1 MPLMSTGI
9 KEMLNNNRRAIG
21 FWMTVGGRRPIEV
34 IRVFVTYQAL
44 AQLDP
49 SQPEDIFAAIAIFGK
64 NRTQIEAAASY
75 KYDTEGLDD
84 NGEHEG
90 KPILT
95 VHSEDLAELVYPP

>member
-9 KEMLNNNRRAIG
+9 KEVLDNNRRAIG
-21 FWMTVGGRRPIEV
+21 FWMTVGGRRPVEA

-49 SQPEDIFAAIAIFGK
+49 SQPEDIFAAIAIFSK
-64 NRTQIEAAASY
+64 NRARIEALASY

-84 NGEHEG
+84 DGEHEG

-95 VHSEDLAELVYPP
+95 VRSEDLAGAI